1 MELIYYLVSL
11 LAIILPFLLG
21 WVLVKKLRSTW
32 RPFIAG
38 IATFIVSQIAHIP
51 LLLLFTLALSKSG
64 LSAEAIQGSPVLIAL
79 YALII
84 GLLAGLCEELTRYF
98 VFRRWY
104 GRGTWSDSVMLG
116 AGHGGVECIIL
127 VGFLVLFSLM
137 RMLAI
142 RDGDMSGIVIP
153 GTEGAVLQEQAALF
167 FNIPWWKPFIALLER
182 AFAIPIHIGMS
193 VLVMSGVRGKSLHPV
208 VAAIALHAAVDGMAV
223 LLLLLKAPICAVEIF
238 AAIYGI
244 LSILYVLSQ
253 RGKAAWKDECLP
265 AAPSPPDSAD
275 PDNRETMIEACGLS
289 KSFNGNTAVE
299 NISFSVRKGEI
310 FGFLGPN
317 GAGKTTTVRMLCALM
332 APSAGCAVISG
343 HTLGRDNNE
352 IRRTIGILTETP
364 GLYPRLSAYLNLE
377 FYARL
382 QEVKNIDAQIR
393 KYLSLLGLWER
404 RDEPAGS
411 YSKGMRQKLAIARA
425 LLHEPS
431 IVFLDEPTSALD
443 PESALVVR
451 DFIKS
456 LKEEGRTI
464 FLCTH
469 NLDEADRLCDRIAII
484 KRHLV
489 SLDTPE
495 SLRSRLYGRKVQIRG
510 TSFPENCRETI
521 SALPFVKC
529 VESGDSG
536 LVVELEDPERNNAQ
550 LIRKLVECGSEIQYV
565 EKMTHSLE
573 EVYFSL
579 MENDGGQP

>member
-21 WVLVKKLRSTW
+21 WALLKKLKSTW

-38 IATFIVSQIAHIP
+38 IGTFILSQIIHIP
-51 LLLLFTLALSKSG
+51 LLLLFTLALSNPG
-64 LSAEAIQGSPVLIAL
+64 LSTESVQSSPFFIAA

-84 GLLAGLCEELTRYF
+84 GLLTGLCEELTRYF

-104 GRGTWSDSVMLG
+104 SKGTWNDSVMLG

-127 VGFLVLFSLM
+127 AGFLVLFSLM

-153 GTEGAVLQEQAALF
+153 GAEAVILQEQAGIF
-167 FNIPWWKPFIALLER
+167 FNIPWWKPFIALMER
-182 AFAIPIHIGMS
+182 FFAIPIDIGMS
-193 VLVMSGVRGKSLHPV
+193 VLVMSGVRSKSLHPV
-208 VAAIALHAAVDGMAV
+208 VAAIALHSAVDGIAV
-223 LLLLLKAPICAVEIF
+223 LCLSLKAPIWAVEVF
-238 AAIYGI
+238 AAICGI
-244 LSILYVLSQ
+244 LSILYTLSQ
-253 RGKAAWKDECLP
+253 RGRAAWKDESLP
-265 AAPSPPDSAD
+265 AASLSSDDA
-275 PDNRETMIEACGLS
+275 NHEKGETMIEARGLS
-289 KSFNGNTAVE
+289 KSFNGTTAVE

-317 GAGKTTTVRMLCALM
+317 GAGKTTTVRMLCTLVS
-332 APSAGCAVISG
+332 PSAGYAAIGG
-343 HTLGRDNNE
+343 HTLGKGNDE

-364 GLYPRLSAYLNLE
+364 GLYPRLSASLNLE

-382 QEVKNIDAQIR
+382 HEVKNIDAQIR

-451 DFIKS
+451 DFIKA

-510 TSFPENCRETI
+510 TSFPENCREIIYT
-521 SALPFVKC
+521 LPFVKGI
-529 VESGDSG
+529 ESLDGSI
-536 LVVELEDPERNNAQ
+536 VVELEDPERNNAQ